1 MDNLTPTPKEEC
13 RINAIEIQHKIEM
26 AQDNLFEMLTNQ
38 DAHPRYWHLSNLVT
52 LFKEINDLAEKIE
65 DLSGN

>member
-13 RINAIEIQHKIEM
+13 RTNAVAIQQKIEM

-38 DAHPRYWHLSNLVT
+38 DTHPKYWHLSNLVT
-52 LFKEINDLAEKIE
+52 LFKEIDDLAVKIE